1 MGAIVPSPKRR
12 GSNARD
18 YREAPQQS
26 QIEVSRSAN
35 AALYFERTNAMKKEK
50 ISELTTNRLSVY
62 LRCLNELAA
71 AGIKTVSSQEL
82 AEQFNLNSAQIRK
95 DLGYF
100 GEFGVRGTGY
110 FIEDLRSHLTKI
122 LGLDQRHRVGI
133 IGAGRL
139 GRALANYNGLEK
151 SAFTVVALFD
161 NDTSKIGERTRNG
174 IEVFDVKHITRVV
187 QEKGIDVAVI
197 AVPARGAQ
205 KVLNQVMAAG
215 VKAILNFAPAPLT
228 SRLGVKVKT
237 VDLTTSLESLSYFLA
252 QPNAAHV
259 TKGLSETAEAAT
271 PRSRRTR
278 EL

>member
-1 MGAIVPSPKRR
+1 
-12 GSNARD
+12 
-18 YREAPQQS
+18 
-26 QIEVSRSAN
+26 
-35 AALYFERTNAMKKEK
+35 MKKEK

-82 AEQFNLNSAQIRK
+82 AEEFYLNSAQIRK

-122 LGLDQRHRVGI
+122 LGLDQPHRVGI
-133 IGAGRL
+133 VGAGRL
-139 GRALANYNGLEK
+139 GTALANYNGLSK
-151 SAFTVVALFD
+151 SNFTVVALFD
-161 NDTSKIGERTRNG
+161 NAPEKVGERVGLNR
-174 IEVFDVKHITRVV
+174 IPVHDVKNLAKVV
-187 QEKGIDVAVI
+187 RDEGIDVAVI
-197 AVPARGAQ
+197 AVPARAAQ
-205 KVLNQVMAAG
+205 KVLNQIMTAG
-215 VKAILNFAPAPLT
+215 VKAILNFAPAPLA

-252 QPNAAHV
+252 QPGASRV
-259 TKGLSETAEAAT
+259 TNGTRSTVARDRTQAE
-271 PRSRRTR
+271 RTH

>member
-1 MGAIVPSPKRR
+1 
-12 GSNARD
+12 
-18 YREAPQQS
+18 
-26 QIEVSRSAN
+26 
-35 AALYFERTNAMKKEK
+35 MKKEK

-110 FIEDLRSHLTKI
+110 FIDDLRSHLTKI
-122 LGLDQRHRVGI
+122 LGLDQPHRVGI
-133 IGAGRL
+133 VGAGRL

-174 IEVFDVKHITRVV
+174 IEVFDVKRIAKVV
-187 QEKGIDVAVI
+187 REERIDVVVI
-197 AVPARGAQ
+197 AVPARIAQ

-228 SRLGVKVKT
+228 PRLGVKVKT

-252 QPNAAHV
+252 QPNAARV
-259 TKGLSETAEAAT
+259 TKGIRAKIENRGKQT
-271 PRSRRTR
+271 RRTR